1 MNARDE
7 VLGRLRTALQVES
20 LGDSTHRSVSADYRR
35 ASPADLGLFAE
46 RVADY
51 RATVHRVGDGGLAEA
66 VGAALS
72 ARPGQVVVP
81 AELPAGW
88 LSAVTNEVVRDEGQ
102 LDATALDACA
112 GVLTGCTVAI
122 AETGTIVLAS
132 PAQGRRAITLVP
144 DYHLCVVLADQVVG
158 SVPEALSRLDPTVP
172 LTFVS
177 GPSATSDIELQ
188 RVEGVHGPRTLEVLV
203 VSGG

>member
-7 VLGRLRTALQVES
+7 VLGRLKLSLRVES
-20 LGDSTHRSVSADYRR
+20 LSDSSRRYVSADYRR
-35 ASPADLGLFAE
+35 AAPADLDLFAE

-51 RATVHRVGDGGLAEA
+51 RATVHRVGAGGLPEVVA
-66 VGAALS
+66 AALS
-72 ARPGQVVVP
+72 ARPGGVVVP
-81 AELPAGW
+81 AGLPADW
-88 LSAVTNEVVRDEGQ
+88 LSQVTNDVVCDRGQ

-112 GVLTGCTVAI
+112 GVLTGCAVAI

-158 SVPEALSRLDPTVP
+158 SVPEALARLDPTGP

-177 GPSATSDIELQ
+177 GPSATSDIELR
-188 RVEGVHGPRTLEVLV
+188 RVEGVHGPRTLEVVV
-203 VSGG
+203 VSAG